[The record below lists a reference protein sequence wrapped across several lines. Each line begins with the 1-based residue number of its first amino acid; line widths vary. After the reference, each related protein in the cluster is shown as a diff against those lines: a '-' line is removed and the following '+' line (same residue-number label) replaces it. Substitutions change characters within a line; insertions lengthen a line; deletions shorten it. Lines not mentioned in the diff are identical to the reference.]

1 MGEQGKMPT
10 INLQVKRL
18 IRDCPNTR
26 LHILFALWG
35 FNSPPT
41 ATDISMEIPMDRGQ
55 VGVHLHGLESD
66 GYVFRQGQRWY
77 LTSKGQQIPLPGL
90 ARELTEESVENSRTL
105 CSSSLIDTGLLT
117 PSSLKLQL
125 QQPKSVE
132 NSRTLPPSYALLI
145 PYFLDKIGPAN
156 KALENALQHA
166 ADAGDDPAEIAT
178 RIEEWSAYLGSEKA
192 KGIQN
197 PGAFVAKMI
206 TNAQNTP
213 DWFSAWLTR
222 ERGPKHFGHDW
233 REWLAENGYCVRC
246 ASDPCQCETSE
257 GQHESVTNL

>member
-1 MGEQGKMPT
+1 MNNDTQQITQDQLVFGHT
-10 INLQVKRL
+10 
-18 IRDCPNTR
+18 IRDAP
-26 LHILFALWG
+26 
-35 FNSPPT
+35 
-41 ATDISMEIPMDRGQ
+41 ATCLIMLSLAGAQAREVWLARVIGYSDKTVHSAMETLD
-55 VGVHLHGLESD
+55 VL
-66 GYVFRQGQRWY
+66 
-77 LTSKGQQIPLPGL
+77 GL
-90 ARELTEESVENSRTL
+90 AARIGQHKSWVLTNKAHQLTTGIQNTEQVRVLSS
-105 CSSSLIDTGLLT
+105 SSSLIDIDVLSS
-117 PSSLKLQL
+117 SSLKLQL
-125 QQPKSVE
+125 QPTQNTEQVRVLRP
-132 NSRTLPPSYALLI
+132 TYALLI
-145 PYFLDKIGPAN
+145 PYFLDRIGPAN
-156 KALENALQHA
+156 KALENALHHA
-166 ADAGDDPAEIAT
+166 ADAGDDPANIAT
-178 RIEEWSAYLGSEKA
+178 LIEEWSAYLGSEKA